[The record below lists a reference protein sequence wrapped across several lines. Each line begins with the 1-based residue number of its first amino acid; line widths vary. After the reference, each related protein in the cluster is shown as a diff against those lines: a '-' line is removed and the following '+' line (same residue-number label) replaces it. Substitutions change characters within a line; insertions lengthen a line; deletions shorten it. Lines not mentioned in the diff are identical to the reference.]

1 MQYAGGGY
9 FENDLFHTGSE
20 YSLNPCSVRRN
31 VQSDDNDIVLN
42 DGGTLT
48 VTECLIRKWT
58 PQSMYQKVLPVKR
71 LNTNYLHIYK
81 NNGCGNF
88 YSDVALD
95 TFKRANNISPR
106 WKR

>member
-1 MQYAGGGY
+1 MQYVGGGY

-48 VTECLIRKWT
+48 SYGVPYLE
-58 PQSMYQKVLPVKR
+58 
-71 LNTNYLHIYK
+71 TNSSKYVSEGIACKTSEY
-81 NNGCGNF
+81 
-88 YSDVALD
+88 
-95 TFKRANNISPR
+95 
-106 WKR
+106 